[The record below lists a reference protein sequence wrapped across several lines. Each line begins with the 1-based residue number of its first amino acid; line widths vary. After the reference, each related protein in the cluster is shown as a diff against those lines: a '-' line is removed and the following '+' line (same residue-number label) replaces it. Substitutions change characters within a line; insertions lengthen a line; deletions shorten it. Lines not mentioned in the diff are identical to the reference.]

1 MVSLDFYF
9 KDIVNCVRF
18 AQIRHSTAM
27 CTRMVMIKF
36 KEGKTGGLEKHS
48 QDFNMKLT

>member
-1 MVSLDFYF
+1 MHITFYVETALF
-9 KDIVNCVRF
+9 KSWKTPVY
-18 AQIRHSTAM
+18 
-27 CTRMVMIKF
+27 CTRMVMLKF